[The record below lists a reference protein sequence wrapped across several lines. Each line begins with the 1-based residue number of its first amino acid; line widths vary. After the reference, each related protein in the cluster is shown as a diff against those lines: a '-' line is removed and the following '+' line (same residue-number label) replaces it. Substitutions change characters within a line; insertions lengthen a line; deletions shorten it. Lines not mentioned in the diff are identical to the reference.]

1 MVVEV
6 IVTESPLDPS
16 NLMTMIDSDGA
27 GAVASFIGLVRA
39 SHGDEE
45 VMGLE
50 FEAWGSRLPAVL
62 REIGE
67 TAIEQKDLKS
77 IIIAH
82 RIGYVRPGETI
93 VCIHASATHRAQAFA
108 GCSWT
113 IDELKRQAPIWKKE
127 IRSTGEHWIEG
138 LG

>member
-16 NLMTMIDSDGA
+16 NLMTMINSDGA
-27 GAVASFIGLVRA
+27 GAVASFIGLVRD
-39 SHGDEE
+39 SHGEEE

-50 FEAWGSRLPAVL
+50 FEAWGMKLPSVL
-62 REIGE
+62 EEIGKKALE
-67 TAIEQKDLKS
+67 EQNLTS
-77 IIIAH
+77 IVIAH
-82 RIGYVRPGETI
+82 RTGFVEPGETI
-93 VCIHASATHRAQAFA
+93 VCIHVSAIHRAQAFA
-108 GCSWT
+108 ACSWT

-127 IRSTGEHWIEG
+127 IRSSGEYWIEG

>member
-6 IVTESPLDPS
+6 IVTESPLDAS

-27 GAVASFIGLVRA
+27 GAVASFIGLVRP
-39 SHGDEE
+39 SHGDEQ

-62 REIGE
+62 QEIGKKAVE
-67 TAIEQKDLKS
+67 EQNLRS

-82 RIGYVRPGETI
+82 RIGYVEPGETI
-93 VCIHASATHRAQAFA
+93 VCIHASANHRAQAFA
-108 GCSWT
+108 ACSWA

-127 IRSTGEHWIEG
+127 IRSSGEYWIEG